1 MIICLNR
8 LVKHP
13 LAYTIKDYINSFRT
27 KLSDTITKQQIEP
40 VRTDFN
46 LNAALLI
53 SFLFQLRYDRDGRPY
68 QIATG
73 KT

>member
-27 KLSDTITKQQIEP
+27 KLSDTIAKQQIEP
-40 VRTDFN
+40 VRTDFEPQCCFTN
-46 LNAALLI
+46 FVAI
-53 SFLFQLRYDRDGRPY
+53 SRFSY
-68 QIATG
+68 ATIVMVDPI
-73 KT
+73 K